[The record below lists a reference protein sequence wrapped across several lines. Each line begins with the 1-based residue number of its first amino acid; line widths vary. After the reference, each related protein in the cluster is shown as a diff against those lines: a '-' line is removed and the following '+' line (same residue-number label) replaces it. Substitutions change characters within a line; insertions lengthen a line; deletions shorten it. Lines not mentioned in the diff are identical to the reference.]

1 MRLFIAVNLN
11 PALRTEIAQRVRPL
25 GAAFPDV
32 RWTQTEAL
40 HVTLRFLGDVA
51 TDELDALRAVL
62 DACARAHAPF
72 RLRVGGLG
80 AFPRLARP
88 QVLWLAVDDGG
99 VLERIVRDLD
109 HGLAPLGHP
118 PEPRAFT
125 PHVTIGRARSR
136 RGSRPAPGRQPVPA
150 CEIGAAMHVQT
161 IDLMQSHLGG
171 GPARYETVHAAP
183 LGKGVD

>member
-1 MRLFIAVNLN
+1 MRLFVAVNLSS
-11 PALRTEIAQRVRPL
+11 AVREEIAQRVRPL
-25 GAAFPDV
+25 DAAFPDV
-32 RWTQTEAL
+32 RWTPAEAL
-40 HVTLRFLGDVA
+40 HVTLRFLGTVA
-51 TDELDALRAVL
+51 HEQVDDLRAVL
-62 DACARAHAPF
+62 DACAVAHAPF

-80 AFPRLARP
+80 GFPRLARP

-109 HGLAPLGHP
+109 HGLAPLGHL

-150 CEIGAAMHVQT
+150 CEIGAAMHVKT
-161 IDLMQSHLGG
+161 IDLMQSHLGQG
-171 GPARYETVHAAP
+171 AARYEIVHAAP
-183 LGKGVD
+183 LGRGVE